1 MPKELI
7 YQYVKEFTAGRVA
20 SGFSHCHRVYH
31 LARELDV
38 DNYDDEILYA
48 ACYLHDTVVGFDGH
62 LKSAEKA
69 EQILHEI
76 GFPATKINQV
86 VDAIK
91 SHWPGE
97 NPKTVEAKLLHDANL
112 IDSLGAIGIVRL
124 SIGASFW
131 YQYKTLKE
139 VLDLIKD
146 YRKKSSLLIF
156 PKSKD
161 IATIK
166 IKFMDQLIEEMDK
179 EEHL

>member
-31 LARELDV
+31 LARELGV
-38 DNYDDEILYA
+38 DGYDDEILYA

-76 GFPATKINQV
+76 GYSATKIGSV
-86 VDAIK
+86 IDAIK

-97 NPKTVEAKLLHDANL
+97 NPQSTEAKLLHDANL

-146 YRKKSSLLIF
+146 YRKKAQLLIY
-156 PKSKD
+156 PKSKE
-161 IATIK
+161 ISKIK
-166 IKFMDQLIEEMDK
+166 IQFMDQLIEEMDK